1 MAETILVIDDNSN
14 LRNDLKKCALEAA
27 PGCKV
32 FEAKSKREALDFI
45 SQLVFSVIVTDLNLS
60 ETEDEAGFDILRVA
74 KQRCSE
80 TQVIILTSFPKPEH
94 TNIVKELD
102 AFDFVN
108 RNDQQVEFLTLLSIK
123 IPEALAFYKLKK
135 RQRQKMNIIFTLP
148 SRGKHPGVRVTG
160 GANSIS
166 SKIFELDTDLV
177 KEISATIGTLVK
189 LEPSDRDVEI
199 FKQRNALSKF
209 LGSHLWHEIFTIH
222 PVLLKRL
229 WESQGE
235 IHSNEAISLCFEGE
249 REYLDIPLEL
259 VYDGDSYLGQEH
271 PITRSTLN
279 VKARRDNNFSR
290 LLETLENE
298 QQPLRFLFI
307 AANTFSPT
315 LGLPPIPG
323 TDKEIEGIYQ
333 SVKDRFYVINEEI
346 TENEVKL
353 KCRFKLGQEDTL
365 IGPIIE
371 ADVLYSHSSNLST
384 IKEKLKTGYHIV
396 HIASHGNYDP
406 LDPQSSNLYFW
417 KEPCKT
423 EQWAHLLK
431 HVKYINWQ
439 NRDSDANE
447 EIFQEQVTPLRGQ
460 LGELSTTE
468 LSNFLKRT
476 NETFLVYLSCCYSA
490 RTGRRG
496 HLVYGKSLG
505 FLDALAKS
513 GVPVIVGHRWPLK
526 DEESIAFAA
535 EFYSHLL
542 HNYSPENSIL
552 QARKKMSQ
560 HDPTWASAV
569 MVVQGG

>member
-1 MAETILVIDDNSN
+1 MAEAILVVDDEEY

-27 PGCKV
+27 PECKV
-32 FEAKSKREALDFI
+32 FEAKSREEALDFI
-45 SQLVFSVIVTDLNLS
+45 SQFVFSVIISDLRLS
-60 ETEDEAGFDILRVA
+60 ETEYEEGFDILRTA
-74 KQRCSE
+74 KQRSAE
-80 TQVIILTSFPKPEH
+80 TQVIILTSFPKPEY
-94 TNIVKELD
+94 IKIIQELG
-102 AFDFVN
+102 AFDFMNRSDPQIEYLPLLGVN
-108 RNDQQVEFLTLLSIK
+108 IRR
-123 IPEALAFYKLKK
+123 ALDFFKFNK
-135 RQRQKMNIIFTLP
+135 RQKRRMNITFTLP
-148 SRGKHPGVRVTG
+148 SPGKHPGVRLTG

-166 SKIFELDTDLV
+166 SKIFELDSDLL

-189 LEPSDRDVEI
+189 LERSDKDVEV

-209 LGSHLWHEIFTIH
+209 LGSHLWQEIFAKH
-222 PVLLKRL
+222 PVSLKRL

-235 IHSNEAISLCFEGE
+235 IQSDEAVSLCFEGE

-259 VYDGDSYLGQEH
+259 IYDGDSYLGLDH

-279 VKARRDNNFSR
+279 VKAHRDNNFSR

-307 AANTFSPT
+307 AANTFSPK

-323 TDKEIEGIYQ
+323 TDKEIEGICQ
-333 SVKDRFYVINEEI
+333 SLKHRFHVIHEEI

-365 IGPIIE
+365 IGPVIE
-371 ADVLYSHSSNLST
+371 AAVLYSHSSNLST

-396 HIASHGNYDP
+396 HIASHGNYD
-406 LDPQSSNLYFW
+406 LFDPQSSSLYFW
-417 KEPCKT
+417 KKPCKIARW
-423 EQWAHLLK
+423 EQILK
-431 HVKYINWQ
+431 HVKYMNWQ
-439 NRDSDANE
+439 NGNVDANE
-447 EIFQEQVTPLRGQ
+447 EIFQEQVAPFRGQ
-460 LGELSTTE
+460 LCELSTTE
-468 LSNFLKRT
+468 LSNILRKS
-476 NETFLVYLSCCYSA
+476 NETYLVYLSCCHSA

-513 GVPVIVGHRWPLK
+513 GIPVIVGHRWPLK
-526 DEESIAFAA
+526 DEESILFAA
-535 EFYSHLL
+535 EFYYHLL

-560 HDPTWASAV
+560 NDPTWASAV
-569 MVVQGG
+569 MIIQSR